1 MTEFK
6 VEVLKYPTD
15 EDWQWVKKLALN
27 TMGKDYLMDKEMSVD
42 LKKKY
47 LTSEHSPIRYL
58 RFIIRMEIPY
68 CNSVHFVRHK
78 LGVEH
83 FVQSQRNDRQDNYD
97 RKEAPQDSPVSHIM
111 VVNAQELMFMARKR
125 LCGKADIDTQKIMR
139 AIVREVLK
147 TNPEFNDV
155 LVPQCQYLHACPEF
169 VSCGRWITPDSSM
182 EGVLDLRGLYEPTCF
197 ARLDAYDISRIEDK
211 VKEATDVANLKTFGP
226 DATWGH
232 RATCMLECFLD
243 ISRWLNADSDVE
255 ILDSDVTLQGP
266 NNTQL
271 YITATCMNNKKTV
284 SMEVASLGLL
294 YDKDNGGVNWI
305 INSDLT
311 LFTAENCV
319 KLMRRFLGSLPW
331 KPLK

>member
-1 MTEFK
+1 MAEFK

-27 TMGKDYLMDKEMSVD
+27 TMGKNYLMDKDMSIE

-97 RKEAPQDSPVSHIM
+97 RTKAPQDAPVSHMM

-147 TNPEFNDV
+147 TNPEFKDV

-169 VSCGRWITPDSSM
+169 VSCGRWIKSDSSL

-211 VKEATDVANLKTFGP
+211 VKEATDVSNLTTFGP
-226 DATWGH
+226 DATW
-232 RATCMLECFLD
+232 RRREICMLEIFLD
-243 ISRWLNADSDVE
+243 ISRWLNEDSDVE
-255 ILDSDVTLQGP
+255 ILDEDVVLQD
-266 NNTQL
+266 NNRL

-284 SMEVASLGLL
+284 KMEVATLSLLH
-294 YDKDNGGVNWI
+294 DMNTGGVNWI
-305 INSDLT
+305 LNSGDRT
-311 LFTAENCV
+311 LFTAENCA
-319 KLMRRFLGSLPW
+319 KMMRRFLESLPW
-331 KPLK
+331 KPSK